1 MKFSSAFL
9 LASLSGASAFV
20 QQAPTRPATSKFVL
34 AEPEAVVEQ
43 AEAESKV
50 QIEVDAKEVEAKTE
64 APAAPAV
71 EAKSAPAPFF
81 VAEKE
86 ARIEP

>member
-1 MKFSSAFL
+1 MKFSTAFL

-20 QQAPTRPATSKFVL
+20 QPAPARSTSSKFVL
-34 AEPEAVVEQ
+34 AEPEAAVEQ
-43 AEAESKV
+43 SEAENKV

-81 VAEKE
+81 IAEKE
-86 ARIEP
+86 ASIEP